1 LLLKTFGTTAAIR
14 IYNHEILTTIRR
26 HFAKINSYTKLKPT
40 HINMFVKTTTLL
52 ASAFALCAF
61 AAPLPEC
68 EKDDYPT
75 TAPTGLTAANLVT
88 IAPATASC
96 TGADFPAECA
106 DATQAAAAINKSFA
120 TYKITATGE
129 QAALVAYMLFESGN
143 FKYSQNHFP
152 GRPGQGTRMMAMP
165 PFVKK
170 YASSVAGA
178 DAVSSAE
185 SIGGDAGLKAVLAL
199 VNSDDEKSFGSAA
212 WFLTS
217 TCTPEVRAGLVAE
230 TTDGWHAF
238 LTECVGTTAAAE
250 RDVPWLAA
258 KQAML
263 S

>member
-1 LLLKTFGTTAAIR
+1 
-14 IYNHEILTTIRR
+14 
-26 HFAKINSYTKLKPT
+26 
-40 HINMFVKTTTLL
+40 MFVKIITLL
-52 ASAFALCAF
+52 TSAFALCAF
-61 AAPLPEC
+61 AAPLLEF
-68 EKDDYPT
+68 EDNSYPI
-75 TAPTGLTAANLVT
+75 TALTSLTAASLAI

-96 TGADFPAECA
+96 NSPDFLSECA
-106 DATQAAAAINKSFA
+106 DATKAAAAINKSFT
-120 TYKITATGE
+120 TYKITSIGE

-170 YASSVAGA
+170 YASSVTGA
-178 DAVSSAE
+178 DAVSTAE
-185 SIGGDAGLKAVLAL
+185 SVGGDAGLNAVLAL

-217 TCTPEVRAGLVAE
+217 TCTPKVRAGLVAQ
-230 TTDGWHAF
+230 TMDGWHTF

-250 RDVPWLAA
+250 RDVPWIAA